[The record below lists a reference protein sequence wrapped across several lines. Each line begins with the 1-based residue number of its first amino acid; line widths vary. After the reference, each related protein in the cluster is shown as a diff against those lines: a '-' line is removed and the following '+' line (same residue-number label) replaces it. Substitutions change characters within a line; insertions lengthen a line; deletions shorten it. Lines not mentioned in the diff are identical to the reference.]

1 MSRVSPD
8 QDPFRAIADPNRRRM
23 LDHML
28 TGERTVGELAG
39 ILGIAQPSVSQHM
52 SVLRLA
58 GLVDER
64 QEGRRT
70 FYAVRGA
77 ALRGVADWI
86 AQYEAFWTERLDAL
100 EAHLAR
106 QRQ

>member
-28 TGERTVGELAG
+28 SGERTVGELAG

-52 SVLRLA
+52 TVLKLA

-64 QEGRRT
+64 HEGRRT

-77 ALRGVADWI
+77 ALQGVADWI